1 MKINKL
7 SYLILG
13 GVLLLVSPSCKKYLD
28 QTPDNRAEIDNVDKL
43 AQLVAT
49 AYPSRDYLTFTEAA
63 SDNSEDKGVGIGST
77 SDAVDFPY
85 AWQDV
90 IGDGTNTSTA
100 YWNACYEAIAAA
112 NQALES
118 IETANLGSAAL
129 PYKGEALVC
138 RAYAHYMLVN
148 LFATSYEIG
157 GANTA
162 PGIPYV
168 TKPETKV
175 IQEYSRGTVA
185 STYENIKKDF
195 EEGVKLL
202 SASAYK
208 IPRYHFTPAAARA
221 FGARLYLSLGE
232 WQKVVDN
239 ATLTVGGNDFVNN
252 MRPISTALRLSTGE
266 EHRTNYMGSGQKY
279 NLLLIG
285 AYSTYARITTPRH
298 GFGVNLLKMFQGA
311 FNITGK
317 NLANQ
322 NLSYGVPNYTSYK
335 FKENFFY
342 TTPSTGFPYL
352 TFAAFTVDEA
362 LMNRAEA
369 YAELG
374 QTNLALKDL
383 TDFYNVRIVG
393 FNPITDA
400 ITTAKIAAFYP
411 TITDPKQALITAILD
426 AKKSQFLSEGIR
438 WFDLMRRKMTV
449 KHNKYDATGL
459 ETFVELKPGDP
470 RRIFQLPVEVKLS
483 GIELNP
489 R

>member
-1 MKINKL
+1 MKVNKL
-7 SYLILG
+7 SSLILG
-13 GVLLLVSPSCKKYLD
+13 AALLMVAPSCKKYLD
-28 QTPDNRAEIDNVDKL
+28 QAPDNRAEINTVDKL

-63 SDNSEDKGVGIGST
+63 SDNTEDKGVGVGTT
-77 SDAVDFPY
+77 SDVFDLPY

-90 IGDGTNTSTA
+90 IGDATNSSTA

-112 NQALES
+112 NQALEA
-118 IETANLGSAAL
+118 IEKENLGSAAL

-148 LFATSYEIG
+148 LFATSYQIG
-157 GANTA
+157 GTNTA

-175 IQEYSRGTVA
+175 IQQYSRGTVA
-185 STYENIKKDF
+185 SVYENIKKDF

-202 SASAYK
+202 SSSAYSVPK
-208 IPRYHFTPAAARA
+208 YHFTPAAARA
-221 FGARLYLSLGE
+221 FGSRLYLSLGE

-239 ATLTVGGNDFVNN
+239 ATLTVGANDFVNN
-252 MRPISTALRLSTGE
+252 MRPISTTIRLWTSE
-266 EHRTNYMGSGQKY
+266 EHRTNFMGSSQKY
-279 NLLLIG
+279 NLLLIN
-285 AYSTYARITTPRH
+285 AYSTYQRTTSPRH
-298 GFGVNLLKMFQGA
+298 GYGANLVKMFQGA
-311 FNITGK
+311 FNVTGRTLDNK
-317 NLANQ
+317 I
-322 NLSYGVPNYTSYK
+322 LSFGVPNYTSYK
-335 FKENFFY
+335 YKENFFY

-383 TDFYNVRIVG
+383 TDFYSVRISG
-393 FNPITDA
+393 FNPNTDA
-400 ITTAKIAAFYP
+400 ITAAKVAAFYP
-411 TITDPKQALITAILD
+411 TITDAKEALIRAILD

-438 WFDLMRRKMTV
+438 WFDLMRKKMTV
-449 KHNKYDATGL
+449 VHNNYDAAGF
-459 ETFVELKPGDP
+459 ETFAELKPNDP